1 MLDRWSLKLVAPPLK
16 YLAKKLHQLDVT
28 ANQVTVI
35 GFAIGLT
42 VIPLL
47 AMKLYLLALLA
58 ILFNRLCDGVD
69 GALARE
75 RGATDA
81 GAYLDI
87 VLDFIFYAAVVFGF
101 ALADPDQNAL
111 AAALLLFS
119 FMGTGSS
126 FLAFAIMAERGSI
139 QSMQYPNKG
148 FYYLGGLAE
157 GTETIVLLLA
167 CCLFPA
173 YFVWIA
179 VVFSVICWLTTVTR
193 VFGGYYS
200 LKTSRLKTSSR

>member
-47 AMKLYLLALLA
+47 AMKLYLLALLV
-58 ILFNRLCDGVD
+58 ILINRLCDGVD

>member
-1 MLDRWSLKLVAPPLK
+1 MLDRWSLKLLARPLK
-16 YLAKKLHQLDVT
+16 YIANKLHQLDVT

-47 AMKLYLLALLA
+47 AMKLYLLALLV

-126 FLAFAIMAERGSI
+126 FLAFAIMAERRTI

-148 FYYLGGLAE
+148 FYYLGGVAE
-157 GTETIVLLLA
+157 GTETIMLLLA

-179 VVFSVICWLTTVTR
+179 IVFSVICWLTTVAR
-193 VFGGYYS
+193 VIGGYFS
-200 LKTSRLKTSSR
+200 LKTSRQKTSSR